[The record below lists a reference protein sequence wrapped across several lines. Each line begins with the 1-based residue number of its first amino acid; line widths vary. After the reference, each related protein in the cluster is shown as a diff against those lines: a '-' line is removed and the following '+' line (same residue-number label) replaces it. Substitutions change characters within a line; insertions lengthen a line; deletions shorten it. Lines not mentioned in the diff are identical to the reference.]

1 MKLLKCYIENFGK
14 LHKFEYEFKD
24 GLNIINEQNGFG
36 KTTFATF
43 IKSMFYG
50 LDAGTNV
57 KTENSERKKYYPW
70 QGGIYGGNIEF
81 EINNKQ
87 YRIERFFGKKQS
99 EDTFNLY
106 DLKTNL
112 ESKDYTENIGEEIFK
127 INKSGYERS
136 TYIPQGQ
143 IKTEMEDSLNAKL
156 SNVLEGEND
165 INSSEDAIK
174 KINES
179 KKVYIKDRGT
189 GGLIDNKKNKLN
201 SLEAEIENIEFDEKN
216 LEKINNKI
224 EEIKTE
230 IKIQEAKKEELQK
243 QLTDK
248 IEFDRKTA
256 KKETYNTIV
265 NNYTQLEKNV
275 NSLNNYIN
283 NKIPDGI
290 EELDKK
296 IEISQKQK
304 AEETNKIKFNKKIS
318 ILFIILSILFIVL
331 GIIFLLNNI
340 KNIIGITSIFLA
352 IIFIVISF
360 IKYKNL
366 NNNKLSEITKNIQDM
381 INTKETVLEQISLYD
396 SVSKQLNGALKEK
409 EKFEKE
415 NNIEDLIQKTSNNSK
430 SENELKQ
437 DISLNENEIEA
448 LINHREQL
456 KNQKEILENKID
468 DNTFLEEEIDNLK
481 QEIKIM
487 NEKYNILNKTEELLK
502 KAKETFSASYLNNM
516 FEDFNKY
523 LKMLN
528 KNEIQNDVDI
538 KLNVNIDVNGA
549 KRDVKF
555 FSAGYKDLI
564 YICMRLSL
572 INALFK
578 EEKPFIVLDDP
589 FVNLDEEKTREALNF
604 IKEVSK
610 QYQIIY
616 FVCNSN
622 RT

>member
-70 QGGIYGGNIEF
+70 QGGIYGGNIEL

-396 SVSKQLNGALKEK
+396 SVSKQLNDVLKEK

-481 QEIKIM
+481 QEIKNM

-516 FEDFNKY
+516 FNDFNKY

-549 KRDVKF
+549 KRDIKF